1 MRHLG
6 LELQGALLPGA
17 ALAAVTVTSWYVI
30 RRALLAEVFERVW
43 GVADAVAADASA
55 KQGFQG
61 IQEIAGRLVPWQW
74 MAFARYERATNRL
87 AVIGD
92 ARVPDAGEGEVF
104 DPNSGPASEA
114 LQGRRPIVVRNGVEA
129 RGSELLVPLYDRG
142 ELIGLWS
149 LRHSTRGIYGG
160 SDAAMLE
167 LLAPQLARKVALD
180 TSLRGFADASDRTT
194 TQTGTLAAATE
205 RILTLSQQVV
215 AVAQR
220 ATHEATQASG
230 LLGVAAREAHTLRD
244 SAGEVSAAGGDTRDA
259 GARMEQTADKVRVE
273 TQMAV
278 RRLTDLGAVA
288 LESTTEVGRLRD
300 VAGQVEKFSETIAL
314 IANQTNLLALNAT
327 IEAAR
332 AGVHGRG
339 FAVVAE
345 EVHKLAEQSGR
356 EARNVGR
363 SAQETRRALERAV
376 QLLEQMR
383 TDLTQVVQGSTGWV
397 KDLDL
402 IVDAASNTA
411 RAGKRVADLAQNI
424 AALSG
429 RISHSLEQR
438 QNVAET
444 STRDTD
450 VVATAAAQ
458 QAEAVAALRQAA
470 AGLTAITQELG
481 RAAGR
486 LTQAP

>member
-1 MRHLG
+1 
-6 LELQGALLPGA
+6 
-17 ALAAVTVTSWYVI
+17 
-30 RRALLAEVFERVW
+30 
-43 GVADAVAADASA
+43 
-55 KQGFQG
+55 
-61 IQEIAGRLVPWQW
+61 
-74 MAFARYERATNRL
+74 
-87 AVIGD
+87 
-92 ARVPDAGEGEVF
+92 
-104 DPNSGPASEA
+104 
-114 LQGRRPIVVRNGVEA
+114 
-129 RGSELLVPLYDRG
+129 
-142 ELIGLWS
+142 
-149 LRHSTRGIYGG
+149 
-160 SDAAMLE
+160 
-167 LLAPQLARKVALD
+167 
-180 TSLRGFADASDRTT
+180 
-194 TQTGTLAAATE
+194 
-205 RILTLSQQVV
+205 
-215 AVAQR
+215 
-220 ATHEATQASG
+220 
-230 LLGVAAREAHTLRD
+230 
-244 SAGEVSAAGGDTRDA
+244 
-259 GARMEQTADKVRVE
+259 
-273 TQMAV
+273 
-278 RRLTDLGAVA
+278 LTDLGAVA